1 MGRTF
6 VVVAALAAVM
16 FSMSACKCPTPA
28 ASSSGGSGASG
39 SGAAAAGTAG
49 GGTVCLDDSPSAKVH
64 DGTSTYRSEKDRNMS
79 NMVDHRR

>member
-16 FSMSACKCPTPA
+16 VSMSACKCPTPA

-39 SGAAAAGTAG
+39 AAAAGTAG
-49 GGTVCLDDSPSAKVH
+49 GGSVCLDDAPSAKVQ
-64 DGTSTYRSEKDRNMS
+64 DGTSTYRSEKDRHMS
-79 NMVDHRR
+79 NLVDHRR